1 MDMIDFLYKRC
12 PPDWSTNTKWQWH
25 GQSLSQLQS
34 SAERFV
40 PILDYEHFSQFPYR
54 LEILPKEKFLRIKNT
69 FAESPASSA
78 LARHMARRLPM
89 SAKEQ

>member
-1 MDMIDFLYKRC
+1 MMDFLYKRC

-40 PILDYEHFSQFPYR
+40 PILDYEHFSQFPYT

-78 LARHMARRLPM
+78 LARRLRRGPPG
-89 SAKEQ
+89 AA